1 MVLTTALLAGVP
13 VAAYAQPAPEPEA
26 FTIIVA
32 GTAPQLFIAEGAL
45 DGTGT
50 AVPVSSAGEN
60 GGTDR
65 VQFPGGTF
73 MLTLANNPGGTG
85 TGNPVTCV
93 DTFSGTGVSTISGGT
108 GRFAGITGTG
118 TFTFNLTFIA
128 DRTPQGGCSQ
138 QGTVL
143 DLVRDRGTLTLPFTS
158 GRRGSRL
165 HER

>member
-1 MVLTTALLAGVP
+1 MLRKTGGVIVLAAALVAGVP
-13 VAAYAQPAPEPEA
+13 VAAYAQPAPQPEN

-32 GTAPQLFIAEGAL
+32 GTAPQPFIAEGAL
-45 DGTGT
+45 DGVGT
-50 AVPVSSAGEN
+50 AVPVISAGVN

-85 TGNPVTCV
+85 TNNPVTCV
-93 DTFSGTGVSTISGGT
+93 DTFSGTGVSTIFDGT

-118 TFTFNLTFIA
+118 TFTFNLAFIA

-138 QGTVL
+138 QGTFL
-143 DLVRDRGTLTLPFTS
+143 DLVQDRGTLTLP
-158 GRRGSRL
+158 
-165 HER
+165 